1 MSYWGGVICGCS
13 VSAVLFIVLMFTVIE
28 QNNGLKRQVSEL
40 KEMVQEHE
48 KIMRAYEFYNWQYSK
63 IIEKELEQ

>member
-1 MSYWGGVICGCS
+1 MNYWGGVICGCC
-13 VSAVLFIVLMFTVIE
+13 VSAVLFAVLMFTVIE